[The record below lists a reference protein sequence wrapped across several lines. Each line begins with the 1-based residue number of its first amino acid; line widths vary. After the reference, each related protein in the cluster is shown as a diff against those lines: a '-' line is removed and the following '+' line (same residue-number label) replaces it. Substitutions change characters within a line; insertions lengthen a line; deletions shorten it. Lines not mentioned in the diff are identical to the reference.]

1 MTNERQPLDHA
12 KIAVRAADIAAHHLT
27 AFNPGDF
34 LDALEIFGNSLTR
47 FVWAAIDDSRDDE
60 KLDDYFT
67 ELSSDEFSERYDAVA
82 EILLTIFTAFLARLP
97 RR

>member
-1 MTNERQPLDHA
+1 MTDRAPLDHA

-34 LDALEIFGNSLTR
+34 LDALEMFGNSLTR

-67 ELSSDEFSERYDAVA
+67 ELSSEEFAERYDAVA
-82 EILLTIFTAFLARLP
+82 EILFTIFTAFLARLP

>member
-1 MTNERQPLDHA
+1 MSNIDHA

-27 AFNPGDF
+27 QFNPGDF
-34 LDALEIFGNSLTR
+34 LDALDMFGNSLTR

-67 ELSSDEFSERYDAVA
+67 ELTAAEFSERYDAVA
-82 EILLTIFTAFLARLP
+82 EILIVIFSAFLARLP